1 MIDLKKKVDNFWR
14 ENSKFFSKDESNK
27 FLDAQYAIARSVA
40 SGYGSLG
47 A

>member
-1 MIDLKKKVDNFWR
+1 MIDLKKLMIFGAKIQSFY
-14 ENSKFFSKDESNK
+14 SKDESNK